1 MFAQKTAC
9 LGMFLLIAAAPLSVF
24 SQFQAPTQ
32 EELKMTSDPKAP
44 GAAAVYLYRE
54 ETEDDVHHFRSV
66 YVRVK
71 VLSEAGKELATV
83 HVTYPRVLAYN
94 ATGNNSSTSSSA
106 GENHFDAPDMNQVGA
121 DQPYDT
127 DTFATNVEV
136 KVLNARTIH
145 SDGSVVPFAGGSD
158 SLAKV
163 NTGAGQQKEVTFTL
177 PDVKV
182 GDILE
187 YRYQVRY
194 DRFQSAPEWQIQ
206 QPYFVRKAHYLYIP
220 SEQFL
225 PDRTMGGAGMGDS
238 ALKDRHSEVLTDIR
252 STVILPPGK
261 EVTHDALGRYALD
274 LTDIPPFPQE
284 SFAPP
289 ISERVYQIDFY
300 YAYTPVEKEFW
311 QKEMQYWT
319 KDLDRYIAAKDMLKS
334 TVAEI
339 APASDAPLD
348 RAKKL
353 YALVQKLHNTDLGVD
368 SSLSTADDSIPRGN
382 VETVLESKSGN
393 SNQLA
398 FLYLAMVRAAGLNA
412 RPERIASRNRHIF
425 STALLSTSQLDSVL
439 IALTIDGKEI
449 LVDPGTKMA
458 PFETL
463 HWSHSASGGVA
474 LAANGKVETVVTP
487 MQKFTDNITVRAGS
501 LNLTPQ
507 GALSGTLK
515 VGFTGQRAIELRQLA
530 LLSGADAVKAQ
541 LDKLI
546 ASQVP
551 AGMEAHVDHIANF
564 DDASKQLVAVV
575 PVSGSLAAPAGK
587 PLTLPRFFF
596 ESKETN
602 PFPADPSRTLPIDMR
617 YPAQEQEQVT
627 YVLPSG
633 FALTAAPQDSTLK
646 WEDNAVYELRS
657 KTSAGSV
664 TSMRVLARGFTL
676 LDAKDYAPLRD
687 FYQKVVAADQQQ
699 LVLSA
704 AQPAKGL

>member
-1 MFAQKTAC
+1 MSMEKVARF
-9 LGMFLLIAAAPLSVF
+9 GMFLLVGMAPLSVF
-24 SQFQAPTQ
+24 GQFQAPTQ

-54 ETEDDVHHFRSV
+54 ETEDDVHHFRAV
-66 YVRVK
+66 YARVK
-71 VLSEAGKELATV
+71 VLSEQGKELATV
-83 HVTYPRVLAYN
+83 HVAYPRVLAYN
-94 ATGNNSSTSSSA
+94 ATGNNSSNSSTA
-106 GENHFDAPDMNQVGA
+106 LENHFDAPDMNQAGA

-127 DTFATNVEV
+127 DTYATNVEV
-136 KVLNARTIH
+136 KVLDARTIH
-145 SDGSVVPFAGGSD
+145 SDGTVVPFAGGSS
-158 SLAKV
+158 SLVKV
-163 NTGAGQQKEVTFTL
+163 NTGIGQQKAVTFTL
-177 PDVKV
+177 PDVRV

-194 DRFQSAPEWQIQ
+194 DRFQSAPDWQIQ
-206 QPYFVRKAHYLYIP
+206 QPYFVHKAHYLYTP

-252 STVILPPGK
+252 STDILPPGK

-284 SFAPP
+284 PFAPP

-339 APASDAPLD
+339 APPSDAPLD

-353 YALVQKLHNTDLGVD
+353 YALVQKLHNTDLGLD
-368 SSLSTADDSIPRGN
+368 PSLSTADDSIPRGN
-382 VETVLESKSGN
+382 VETVLEDKSGN

-398 FLYLAMVRAAGLNA
+398 FLYLALVRAAGLNA

-449 LVDPGTKMA
+449 LVDPGTKTA

-463 HWSHSASGGVA
+463 HWSHAAAGGVD
-474 LAANGKVETVVTP
+474 LGTNGKVETVVTP
-487 MQKFTDNITVRAGS
+487 MQKFTDNTTVRAGS
-501 LNLTPQ
+501 LNLTSQ

-515 VGFTGQRAIELRQLA
+515 IAFIGQKAIEMRQLA
-530 LLSGADAVKAQ
+530 LISDPDAVKAQ
-541 LDKLI
+541 LDKMI

-551 AGMEAHVDHIANF
+551 AGIEAHVDHIANL
-564 DDASKQLVAVV
+564 DDANKQLLAIV
-575 PVSGSLAAPAGK
+575 PVTGSLAAPAGK
-587 PLTLPRFFF
+587 PLALPRFFF
-596 ESKETN
+596 ESKESN
-602 PFPADPSRTLPIDMR
+602 PFPANDSRTLPIDMR

-627 YVLPSG
+627 FILPSG
-633 FALTAAPQDSTLK
+633 LTLASAPQDTTLK
-646 WEDNAVYELRS
+646 WEDNAVYELKS
-657 KTSAGSV
+657 KMAAGSV
-664 TSMRVLARGFTL
+664 TNVRVLARGFTL
-676 LDAKDYAPLRD
+676 LDAKDYEPLRD

-704 AQPAKGL
+704 APPAKGL